1 MVLPVAV
8 FCQTIGPWIAHITY
22 KAGCVAGILGL
33 CWWSGTP
40 GFSWVAGNFC
50 PSLFGNRL
58 CGCHFYF
65 WLSYL
70 LDVTL
75 SLIAQQLH
83 FWHLFLTALRLKCRI
98 CLIRVLLHPFI
109 DWFLFFLLSFFF
121 FIYSFCPSF
130 QPSTYLSDN
139 KKCLLFAD
147 VGVEQLMQTV
157 AVVAGVAGSGQR
169 HLWGAEQRGQPH
181 PQDHDAHSVAPA
193 VPALPGPARRR
204 CLQGRCSWRT

>member
-33 CWWSGTP
+33 WWWSGTP

-50 PSLFGNRL
+50 PSLLGNWF

-130 QPSTYLSDN
+130 QPSAYLSDN
-139 KKCLLFAD
+139 KKCVLFAD
-147 VGVEQLMQTV
+147 VGVEQLN
-157 AVVAGVAGSGQR
+157 ADSCCC
-169 HLWGAEQRGQPH
+169 
-181 PQDHDAHSVAPA
+181 
-193 VPALPGPARRR
+193 RR
-204 CLQGRCSWRT
+204 CCWIWPASSLRSRATWPTSSTRSWCTLSRSCSASAARSCSSTMPPR